1 MNHSVPVSGKN
12 TKDHAIYE
20 GVVSHS
26 RFSPKQHHFDYQVF
40 LVYINLSRLDDFL
53 SRSIF
58 WSKKWWAFAK
68 FKRSDF
74 HGKSSND
81 LDTDLRRTIEK
92 ETGRTFD
99 GEICMLANLRYF
111 GYNMNPLAT
120 YYCFKKDSDELEYI
134 IAEVNNTP
142 WDERKAWVL
151 ECSNEDLQE
160 FRFDKD
166 FTVSPFN
173 PIDMQ
178 YRWSC
183 NRPGEKL
190 NLLIDCLQE
199 TQKITS
205 ASLHLKRKEATGA
218 ELNSMLWRFPFM
230 TLKVITSIY
239 WQAFRLWLKG
249 VPFLGKN
256 KLSAGNK
263 SQALAESK

>member
-1 MNHSVPVSGKN
+1 MNHSGPVSGKN
-12 TKDHAIYE
+12 IKDHAIYE
-20 GVVSHS
+20 GVVTHS
-26 RFSPKQHHFDYQVF
+26 RFTPKQHHFDYKVF
-40 LVYINLSRLDDFL
+40 MVYINLNRLDDFL
-53 SRSIF
+53 SRSVF

-74 HGKSSND
+74 HGNASND

-92 ETGRTFD
+92 QTGKAFE

-120 YYCFKKDSDELEYI
+120 YYCFKKDSEELEFI
-134 IAEVNNTP
+134 VAEVNNTP

-151 ECSNEDLQE
+151 ECAGNDAEE

-178 YRWSC
+178 YHWRCS
-183 NRPGEKL
+183 RPEEKL
-190 NLLIDCLQE
+190 DLLIDCLQVE
-199 TQKITS
+199 QKITS

-218 ELNSMLWRFPFM
+218 ALNSMLWRFPFM

-239 WQAFRLWLKG
+239 WQALRLWLKG

-256 KLSAGNK
+256 KTGAVNK
-263 SQALAESK
+263 SHEFALRK